1 MLARPDPQSAV
12 HPMNPMPPNHLP
24 EVRRQ
29 YEALPYPPRDPRDES
44 KRLIPTWLED
54 LPMIN
59 HYCFGG
65 RQSFGQGFRALV
77 AGGGTG
83 DATIY
88 LAEQLKHTDATIV
101 HLDLSEAS
109 IAIAQERARVRGL
122 DNIQWL
128 RHSILDLPSLALAPF
143 DYINCSG
150 VLHHLADPDQ
160 GLRAL
165 RQVLKPDGA
174 LGIMVYGAIGRTA
187 IYHMQAAMRLVNGTE
202 EDPARKIA
210 AARDILASL
219 PPNNSFRRNEDLHH
233 DHRMGDAGIYDLFLH
248 SQDRA
253 YTVGEIFDWF
263 ENAHGLHLAFS
274 DVARGRSAYLPHMV
288 LGRKPPDRMAQ
299 LRAMPR
305 RQQYEL
311 AELLGGDIITHC
323 FYATSGDRSARY
335 GDIEAVPF
343 FFHEPLTGEV
353 VSRVFNTN
361 RGQPF
366 VLNHENARLSLR
378 VNPGRYGA
386 RLLGMIDGRRS
397 FGAIFEQFRAEWKG
411 QAAAPGDSTLF
422 EDLRESYE
430 TLNAIDRLLLRYPET
445 A

>member
-1 MLARPDPQSAV
+1 
-12 HPMNPMPPNHLP
+12 MPENHIP

-29 YEALPYPPRDPRDES
+29 YETLPYPPRDPEDER
-44 KRLIPTWLED
+44 KRLISTWLES

-101 HLDLSEAS
+101 HLDLSDAS
-109 IAIAQERARVRGL
+109 NAIARERARVRGL
-122 DNIQWL
+122 SNIEWI
-128 RHSILDLPSLALAPF
+128 RDSILNLPSLGLSPF
-143 DYINCSG
+143 DYVNCSG

-160 GLRAL
+160 GLHAL
-165 RQVLKPDGA
+165 RHVLKPDGA
-174 LGIMVYGAIGRTA
+174 LGIMVYAAVGRTA
-187 IYHMQAAMRLVNGTE
+187 IYQTQSLMRLINGAE

-210 AARDILASL
+210 ATRDILGSL
-219 PPNNSFRRNEDLHH
+219 PPGNWFRRSQDLHH

-253 YTVGEIFDWF
+253 YTAGEIFDWF
-263 ENAHGLHLAFS
+263 QDDHGLHLEFT
-274 DVARGRSAYLPHMV
+274 DVARGRSPYLPHMV
-288 LGRKPPDRMAQ
+288 LGRKPPDRIAE

-305 RQQYEL
+305 RKQYEV
-311 AELLGGDIITHC
+311 AELLGGEIITHS
-323 FYATSGDRSARY
+323 FYATSDDRTAAY
-335 GDIEAVPF
+335 GDINAVPF
-343 FFHEPLTGEV
+343 YFHEPLTGEIV
-353 VSRVFNTN
+353 ARVFNTN

-366 VLNHENARLSLR
+366 ILNHENARLSVR

-386 RLLGMIDGRRS
+386 KLLGMIDGNLS
-397 FGAIFEQFRAEWKG
+397 FGEIFDHFRAGWHG
-411 QAAAPGDSTLF
+411 QAAAPSNEALF
-422 EDLRESYE
+422 DDLRESYE
-430 TLNAIDRLLLRYPET
+430 TLNAVDRLLLRHPS
-445 A
+445 